1 MMERGTFTYLEFCDV
16 LDERRRVEEDVV
28 ETFAAILEES
38 RFLLGGCS
46 LERDLC
52 EEMESAGGEPC
63 LGDAGAGAKRGGV
76 VVEVI
81 DDLVY

>member
-1 MMERGTFTYLEFCDV
+1 M
-16 LDERRRVEEDVV
+16 

-38 RFLLGGCS
+38 GFLLGGCG
-46 LERDLC
+46 LEGDLC

-63 LGDAGAGAKRGGV
+63 LGYAGAGAERGGV

-81 DDLVY
+81 DDVVY